1 MFQVYHFNVSNTNF
15 LFVDSAWRCFL
26 RKNSHIILSTDTIDH
41 ISDGG
46 ILECGEAMT
55 E

>member
-1 MFQVYHFNVSNTNF
+1 MSAIQI
-15 LFVDSAWRCFL
+15 FVCGQRVALFL
-26 RKNSHIILSTDTIDH
+26 RKILHIILSTDTIDH

-46 ILECGEAMT
+46 ILECKEAMT